1 MNSGHRKN
9 ELELLLWSAVLA
21 SCVLLYTVWPQLDLA
36 ISRLV
41 FAPNQGFVAAE
52 STVIGWIHHAVPIAG
67 WLLFLSGTAVALGFP
82 LRRSLRMRIVGAALA
97 ISMLAGV
104 AGVVNGILKSHWGRA
119 RPVHVAEFGGAAQYT
134 PPLVIT
140 RQCERNCSFV
150 SGHASTGFALMAL
163 GVYGKRR
170 QRRRWLAIGWA
181 AGLSLGVIRIAQGG
195 HFMGDV
201 LFAGLLMWG
210 LCLAMRPI
218 LLGTFRFFSAERI
231 VWRRV

>member
-1 MNSGHRKN
+1 M
-9 ELELLLWSAVLA
+9 LLNLA
-21 SCVLLYTVWPQLDLA
+21 
-36 ISRLV
+36 
-41 FAPNQGFVAAE
+41 E
-52 STVIGWIHHAVPIAG
+52 
-67 WLLFLSGTAVALGFP
+67 
-82 LRRSLRMRIVGAALA
+82 RRS
-97 ISMLAGV
+97 
-104 AGVVNGILKSHWGRA
+104 
-119 RPVHVAEFGGAAQYT
+119 T
-134 PPLVIT
+134 PLLT

-181 AGLSLGVIRIAQGG
+181 AGLSLGLIRIAQGG
-195 HFMGDV
+195 HFLGDV